1 MSGSPDSG
9 TELLERAVNYA
20 LCAVR
25 PVTPRMLSRPTPC
38 RRWDLESL
46 LRHTGDSLAAL
57 YEGIDAGYVG
67 VPGAGASPRPGPGAG
82 WDPGCGGGGGG
93 AGGGGGGGGGDGGYG
108 GPAGAAGAVGP
119 DGGDGARSAGPA
131 DVLRSRA
138 TRVLGAWAAAG
149 NPEDR
154 YVAVADLPVTAAA
167 IARTGALEIAVHGW
181 DIACATGL
189 PRPVPP
195 ALASV
200 LLRTARQLVP
210 APAARHPLFGP
221 AIRVSAEADPSDRLV
236 AFLGRD
242 PGWTPEKGF

>member
-25 PVTPRMLSRPTPC
+25 PVTARMLGRPTPC

-67 VPGAGASPRPGPGAG
+67 VPGAGAAPRPGPGAG
-82 WDPGCGGGGGG
+82 RDAGCGGGV
-93 AGGGGGGGGGDGGYG
+93 GGGGGHG

-119 DGGDGARSAGPA
+119 DGGDGARSAGPV
-131 DVLRSRA
+131 DVLRARA

-149 NPEDR
+149 SPEDR

-242 PGWTPEKGF
+242 PDWTPEKGF